1 MKRISFF
8 AFTSLLFVSLGT
20 PLSAA
25 TEGELRT
32 MIPAIFAD
40 AEMQYRGMLKQMEAY
55 PGLLPRTV
63 DKGKFA
69 AVKPDDWT
77 SGFFP
82 GALWYLYEYTKAEE
96 WKSAAK
102 EYTARLEKIRHYTG
116 NHDVGF
122 MLYCSYGNGLR
133 IADVPGYK
141 DVLLD
146 GAKALS
152 TRYNEKLGLIRS
164 WDSYTFPVIIDNMM
178 NLELLMWSA
187 RNSGGARC
195 ETIAR
200 SHADV
205 TLKNHYRP
213 DGSAYHIVD
222 YNPETGKI
230 IDCYAGQGQSKD
242 GPWARGQSWGLYGF
256 TMMYRETKDKRYLDK
271 AVAVAD
277 YLINH
282 KNMPADGIPYWD
294 YDATD
299 IPNACRDASAGAI
312 MASALLE
319 LSGQVAGEKAKRYR
333 AMAIKQLSSLSSPA
347 YRAAPG
353 SNSYF
358 LLMHSVGNLPKS
370 YEIDV
375 PLNYADYYY
384 LEALLRVLAS

>member
-1 MKRISFF
+1 MMMRITIVLICL
-8 AFTSLLFVSLGT
+8 AVN
-20 PLSAA
+20 AA
-25 TEGELRT
+25 NAAISEEDLRK
-32 MIPAIFAD
+32 MIPTIFAE
-40 AEMQYRGMLKQMEAY
+40 AQVQYRGMLKQMEAY

-63 DKGKFA
+63 DKGKFS

-82 GALWYLYEYTKAEE
+82 GSLWYLYEYTKAEE
-96 WKSAAK
+96 WKVAAK
-102 EYTARLEKIRHYTG
+102 DYTARLEKIRHYTG

-133 IADVPGYK
+133 LADVPGYK
-141 DVLLD
+141 EVLLD

-178 NLELLMWSA
+178 NLELLMWAA
-187 RNSGGARC
+187 RNSGGVQC
-195 ETIAR
+195 EVISR

-230 IDCYAGQGQSKD
+230 IDRYAGQGKSKE

-256 TMMYRETKDKRYLDK
+256 TMMYRETKDKRYLDR
-271 AVAVAD
+271 ATSVAD
-277 YLINH
+277 FLLSH
-282 KNMPADGIPYWD
+282 KNLPADGIPYWD
-294 YDATD
+294 YEAPGT
-299 IPNACRDASAGAI
+299 PETWRDASAAAI

-319 LSGQVAGEKAKRYR
+319 LSGYVEDAKAKRYR
-333 AMAIKQLSSLSSPA
+333 AMAIKQLCSLSSPA
-347 YRAAPG
+347 YRAAPN
-353 SNSYF
+353 SNGCF
-358 LLMHSVGNLPKS
+358 LLMHSVGNLPKN

-384 LEALLRVLAS
+384 LEALLRVWK

>member
-1 MKRISFF
+1 MKTMMMRITIVLICL
-8 AFTSLLFVSLGT
+8 AVNAAN
-20 PLSAA
+20 AA
-25 TEGELRT
+25 TSEEDLRK
-32 MIPAIFAD
+32 MIPTIFAE
-40 AEMQYRGMLKQMEAY
+40 AQTQYRGMLKQMEGY

-63 DKGKFA
+63 DKGTFS
-69 AVKPDDWT
+69 AVKADDWT

-96 WKSAAK
+96 WKVAAK
-102 EYTARLEKIRHYTG
+102 DYTARLEKIRHYTG

-133 IADVPGYK
+133 LADVPGYK
-141 DVLLD
+141 EVLQD
-146 GAKALS
+146 GAKALC

-164 WDSYTFPVIIDNMM
+164 WDSHTFPVIIDNMM
-178 NLELLMWSA
+178 NLELLMWAA
-187 RNSGGARC
+187 RNGGDARF
-195 ETIAR
+195 ETISR

-205 TLKNHYRP
+205 TLKNHFRP
-213 DGSAYHIVD
+213 DGSAYHILD

-230 IDCYAGQGQSKD
+230 AGYYAGQGRSKD

-277 YLINH
+277 YLISH

-294 YDATD
+294 YEA
-299 IPNACRDASAGAI
+299 PNKPETWRDVSAGAI
-312 MASALLE
+312 MASGLLE
-319 LSGQVAGEKAKRYR
+319 LSGYVDEAKTKDYR
-333 AMAIKQLSSLSSPA
+333 AMAIKQLCTLSSPT

-353 SNSYF
+353 ANNYF
-358 LLMHSVGNLPKS
+358 LLMHSVGNLPKN

-384 LEALLRVLAS
+384 LEALLRVVK

>member
-1 MKRISFF
+1 MNRISY
-8 AFTSLLFVSLGT
+8 FTVTALLFLSLGT
-20 PLSAA
+20 PRSAA
-25 TEGELRT
+25 TEVELKK

-40 AEMQYRGMLKQMEAY
+40 AQVQYRGMLKQMEAY

-82 GALWYLYEYTKAEE
+82 GSLWLLYEYTKAEE
-96 WKSAAK
+96 WKVAAK
-102 EYTARLEKIRHYTG
+102 DYTARLEKIRHYTG

-133 IADVPGYK
+133 LADVPGYK
-141 DVLLD
+141 EVLRD
-146 GAKALS
+146 GAKSLC

-164 WDSYTFPVIIDNMM
+164 WDSHTFPVIIDNMM
-178 NLELLMWSA
+178 NLELLMWAA
-187 RNSGGARC
+187 RDGGDARY
-195 ETIAR
+195 EVISR
-200 SHADV
+200 SHTDM

-230 IDCYAGQGQSKD
+230 IEYYAGQGISKD

-256 TMMYRETKDKRYLDK
+256 TMMYRETKDKRYLDR
-271 AVAVAD
+271 ATSAAD
-277 YLINH
+277 FLLSH
-282 KNMPADGIPYWD
+282 KNLPADGIPYWD
-294 YDATD
+294 YEAPGTPE
-299 IPNACRDASAGAI
+299 IWRDASSAAI

-319 LSGQVAGEKAKRYR
+319 LSGYVEEGQSERYR
-333 AMAIKQLSSLSSPA
+333 AMAIKQLCSLSSLA
-347 YRAAPG
+347 YRAVPN
-353 SNSYF
+353 SNGCF
-358 LLMHSVGNLPKS
+358 LLRHSVGNLPKN

-384 LEALLRVLAS
+384 LEALLRVLK

>member
-1 MKRISFF
+1 MKMTMTR
-8 AFTSLLFVSLGT
+8 
-20 PLSAA
+20 LSIVLTCLAVNAANAAA
-25 TEGELRT
+25 TEDELRKI
-32 MIPAIFAD
+32 IPSILAD
-40 AEMQYRGMLKQMEAY
+40 AQTQYRGMLKQMEGY

-63 DKGKFA
+63 DKGKFS

-96 WKSAAK
+96 WKVAAK
-102 EYTARLEKIRHYTG
+102 DYTARLEKMRHYTG

-133 IADVPGYK
+133 LADVSGYK
-141 DVLLD
+141 EVLLD

-152 TRYNEKLGLIRS
+152 TRYNDKLGLIRS
-164 WDSYTFPVIIDNMM
+164 WNSYTFPVIIDNMM
-178 NLELLMWSA
+178 NLELLMWAA
-187 RNSGGARC
+187 RNNGDARF

-200 SHADV
+200 SHADM
-205 TLKNHYRP
+205 TLKNHFRT
-213 DGSAYHIVD
+213 DGSAYHILD

-230 IDCYAGQGQSKD
+230 IGICAGQGYSKE

-277 YLINH
+277 YLIAH

-294 YDATD
+294 YEAPNM
-299 IPNACRDASAGAI
+299 PNAYRDASAGAI
-312 MASALLE
+312 MASGLLE
-319 LSGQVAGEKAKRYR
+319 LSGYVDDAKAKRYR
-333 AMAIKQLSSLSSPA
+333 AMAMKQLCTLSSPS
-347 YRAAPG
+347 YRAVPG
-353 SNSYF
+353 SNNYF
-358 LLMHSVGNLPKS
+358 LLMHSVGNLPKK

-384 LEALLRVLAS
+384 LEALLRVLK

>member
-1 MKRISFF
+1 MKRISFI

-20 PLSAA
+20 SLSAA
-25 TEGELRT
+25 TEVELRK
-32 MIPAIFAD
+32 MIPAIFAE
-40 AEMQYRGMLKQMEAY
+40 AQVQYRGMLKQMESY

-63 DKGKFA
+63 DNGKFS

-82 GALWYLYEYTKAEE
+82 GSLWYLYEYTKAEE
-96 WKSAAK
+96 WKNAAQD
-102 EYTARLEKIRHYTG
+102 YTARLEKMRHYTG

-133 IADVPGYK
+133 LAAVPGYK
-141 DVLLD
+141 EVLLD

-164 WDSYTFPVIIDNMM
+164 WNSYTFPVIIDNMM
-178 NLELLMWSA
+178 NLELLMWAA
-187 RNSGGARC
+187 RNNGDARC

-213 DGSAYHIVD
+213 DGSAYHILD

-230 IDCYAGQGQSKD
+230 AGYYSGQGQSKD
-242 GPWARGQSWGLYGF
+242 EPWARGQSWGLYGF
-256 TMMYRETKDKRYLDK
+256 TMMYRTTRDKRYLNK

-294 YDATD
+294 YEA
-299 IPNACRDASAGAI
+299 PNMTNAYRDASAGAI
-312 MASALLE
+312 MASGLLE
-319 LSGQVAGEKAKRYR
+319 LSGYVDEAKAKRYR
-333 AMAIKQLSSLSSPA
+333 AMAIKQLCTLSSPTYCA
-347 YRAAPG
+347 TPG
-353 SNSYF
+353 SNNYF
-358 LLMHSVGNLPKS
+358 LLMHSVGNLPKK

-384 LEALLRVLAS
+384 LEALLRVLK

>member
-1 MKRISFF
+1 MGC
-8 AFTSLLFVSLGT
+8 AH
-20 PLSAA
+20 AA
-25 TEGELRT
+25 TSEDALRK
-32 MIPAIFAD
+32 MIPSVFAD
-40 AEMQYRGMLKQMEAY
+40 AETQYRGMLKQMEAY

-63 DKGKFA
+63 DKGTFS
-69 AVKPDDWT
+69 AVKAEDWT

-82 GALWYLYEYTKAEE
+82 GSLWYLYEYTKSEE
-96 WKSAAK
+96 WRVAAK

-133 IADVPGYK
+133 LADVPGYK
-141 DVLLD
+141 EVLLD

-164 WDSYTFPVIIDNMM
+164 WNSYTFPVIIDNMM

-187 RNSGGARC
+187 LNSGGARC

-200 SHADV
+200 SHADM
-205 TLKNHYRP
+205 TFKNHYRT

-230 IDCYAGQGQSKD
+230 ANYYAGQGNSKD

-256 TMMYRETKDKRYLDK
+256 TMMYRTTKDKRYLDK
-271 AVAVAD
+271 ATAVAD
-277 YLINH
+277 FLISH

-294 YDATD
+294 YDAPNL
-299 IPNACRDASAGAI
+299 PNACRDASAGAI

-319 LSGQVAGEKAKRYR
+319 LSGHVAGEKAKHYR
-333 AMAIKQLSSLSSPA
+333 AMAIKQLCTLSSPS
-347 YRAAPG
+347 YRATPN
-353 SNSYF
+353 SNGYF
-358 LLMHSVGNLPKS
+358 LLMHSVGNLPQK

-384 LEALLRVLAS
+384 LEALLRVLK

>member
-1 MKRISFF
+1 MTMIRI
-8 AFTSLLFVSLGT
+8 AIVLICWAVN
-20 PLSAA
+20 AA
-25 TEGELRT
+25 NAAASEEDLRK

-40 AEMQYRGMLKQMEAY
+40 AQVQYRGMLKQMEAY

-63 DKGKFA
+63 DNAKFS
-69 AVKPDDWT
+69 AVKAEDWT

-82 GALWYLYEYTKAEE
+82 GALWYLYEYTKADE
-96 WKSAAK
+96 WKVAAK

-133 IADVPGYK
+133 LADVPGYK
-141 DVLLD
+141 EVLLD

-164 WDSYTFPVIIDNMM
+164 WNNYTFPVIIDNMM
-178 NLELLMWSA
+178 NLELLMWAA
-187 RNSGGARC
+187 RNKGDTRC

-205 TLKNHYRP
+205 TLKNHFRP
-213 DGSAYHIVD
+213 DGSAYHILD

-230 IDCYAGQGQSKD
+230 AGYYSGQGQSKD

-256 TMMYRETKDKRYLDK
+256 TMMYRTTKDKRYLDK

-277 YLINH
+277 YLSNH

-294 YDATD
+294 YEASNM
-299 IPNACRDASAGAI
+299 PNACRDASAGAI

-319 LSGQVAGEKAKRYR
+319 LSGYVDNAKAKCYR
-333 AMAIKQLSSLSSPA
+333 AMAIQQLCSLSSSH

-353 SNSYF
+353 FNNYF
-358 LLMHSVGNLPKS
+358 LLMHNVGNLPQK

-384 LEALLRVLAS
+384 LEALLRVLKSR

>member
-1 MKRISFF
+1 MKRISYF

-25 TEGELRT
+25 TEAELRA
-32 MIPAIFAD
+32 MIPVIFAD
-40 AEMQYRGMLKQMEAY
+40 AETQYRGMLKQMESH

-63 DKGKFA
+63 DKGKFS
-69 AVKPDDWT
+69 AVKSDDWT

-82 GALWYLYEYTKAEE
+82 GALWYLYEFTKAEE
-96 WKSAAK
+96 WKVVAK
-102 EYTARLEKIRHYTG
+102 DYTARLEKIRHYTG

-133 IADVPGYK
+133 LADVPGYK
-141 DVLLD
+141 EVLLD

-187 RNSGGARC
+187 HNGGDTRC
-195 ETIAR
+195 NDISR

-205 TLKNHYRP
+205 TLKNHYRS

-230 IDCYAGQGQSKD
+230 AGYYSGQGKSKE

-294 YDATD
+294 YEAPNM
-299 IPNACRDASAGAI
+299 PNAYRDASAGAI

-319 LSGQVAGEKAKRYR
+319 LSGYVGNENLKRYR
-333 AMAIKQLSSLSSPA
+333 AMAIKQLCSLSSPA
-347 YRAAPG
+347 YRAAPN
-353 SNSYF
+353 SNGYF
-358 LLMHSVGNLPKS
+358 LLMHSVGNLPKD

-384 LEALLRVLAS
+384 LEALLRVLAT

>member
-1 MKRISFF
+1 MRITIVLICL
-8 AFTSLLFVSLGT
+8 AVNAAN
-20 PLSAA
+20 AA
-25 TEGELRT
+25 TSEEDLRK
-32 MIPAIFAD
+32 MIPTIFAE
-40 AEMQYRGMLKQMEAY
+40 AQVQYRGMLKQMEAY

-63 DKGKFA
+63 DKGKFS

-82 GALWYLYEYTKAEE
+82 GSLWYLYEFTKAEE
-96 WKSAAK
+96 WKNAAQD
-102 EYTARLEKIRHYTG
+102 YTARLEKIRHYTG

-133 IADVPGYK
+133 LADVPGYK
-141 DVLLD
+141 EVLQD
-146 GAKALS
+146 GAKALC

-164 WDSYTFPVIIDNMM
+164 WDSHTFPVIIDNMM
-178 NLELLMWSA
+178 NLELLMWASHNGGDA
-187 RNSGGARC
+187 RNEVISRN
-195 ETIAR
+195 
-200 SHADV
+200 HADV

-230 IDCYAGQGQSKD
+230 IDCYAGQGKSKE

-271 AVAVAD
+271 ASAVAD
-277 YLINH
+277 YLISH

-294 YDATD
+294 YDAPD

-319 LSGQVAGEKAKRYR
+319 LSGYVEDAKAKRYR
-333 AMAIKQLSSLSSPA
+333 AMAIKQLWTLSSPA
-347 YRAAPG
+347 YRAAPN
-353 SNSYF
+353 SNGCF
-358 LLMHSVGNLPKS
+358 LLMHSVGNLPKN

-384 LEALLRVLAS
+384 LEALLRVWK

>member
-1 MKRISFF
+1 MKTMMMRITIVLICL
-8 AFTSLLFVSLGT
+8 AVN
-20 PLSAA
+20 AA
-25 TEGELRT
+25 NAAISEEDLRK
-32 MIPAIFAD
+32 MIPTIFAE
-40 AEMQYRGMLKQMEAY
+40 AQVQYRGMLKQMEAY

-63 DKGKFA
+63 DKGKFS

-82 GALWYLYEYTKAEE
+82 GSLWYLYEYTKAEE
-96 WKSAAK
+96 WKVAAK
-102 EYTARLEKIRHYTG
+102 DYTARLEKIRHYTG

-133 IADVPGYK
+133 LADVPGYK
-141 DVLLD
+141 EVLLD

-178 NLELLMWSA
+178 NLELLMWAA
-187 RNSGGARC
+187 RNSGGVQC
-195 ETIAR
+195 EVISR

-230 IDCYAGQGQSKD
+230 IDRYAGQGKSKE

-256 TMMYRETKDKRYLDK
+256 TMMYRETKDKRYLDR
-271 AVAVAD
+271 ATSVAD
-277 YLINH
+277 FLLSH
-282 KNMPADGIPYWD
+282 KNLPADGIPYWD
-294 YDATD
+294 YEAPGT
-299 IPNACRDASAGAI
+299 PETWRDASAAAI

-319 LSGQVAGEKAKRYR
+319 LSGYVEDAKAKRYR
-333 AMAIKQLSSLSSPA
+333 AMAIKQLCSLSSPA
-347 YRAAPG
+347 YRAAPN
-353 SNSYF
+353 SNGCF
-358 LLMHSVGNLPKS
+358 LLMHSVGNLPKN

-384 LEALLRVLAS
+384 LEALLRVWK

>member
-1 MKRISFF
+1 MKTMMMRITIVLICL
-8 AFTSLLFVSLGT
+8 AVNAAN
-20 PLSAA
+20 AA
-25 TEGELRT
+25 TSEEDLRK
-32 MIPAIFAD
+32 MIPTIFAE
-40 AEMQYRGMLKQMEAY
+40 AQVQYRGMLKQMEAY

-63 DKGKFA
+63 DKGKFS

-96 WKSAAK
+96 WKIAAK
-102 EYTARLEKIRHYTG
+102 DYTVRLEKMRHYTG

-133 IADVPGYK
+133 LADVPGYK
-141 DVLLD
+141 EVLLD

-164 WDSYTFPVIIDNMM
+164 WDSHTFPVIIDNMM
-178 NLELLMWSA
+178 NLELLMWSVRNNGDA
-187 RNSGGARC
+187 RL

-200 SHADV
+200 SHADM

-213 DGSAYHIVD
+213 DGSAYHILD

-230 IDCYAGQGQSKD
+230 IDYYAGQGKSKE

-256 TMMYRETKDKRYLDK
+256 TMMYRETKDKRYLER
-271 AVAVAD
+271 AIGIAD
-277 YLINH
+277 FLLSH
-282 KNMPADGIPYWD
+282 KKLPADGVPYWD
-294 YDATD
+294 YEAPGT
-299 IPNACRDASAGAI
+299 PETWRDASAAAI

-319 LSGQVAGEKAKRYR
+319 LAGTVDDEKAKRYR
-333 AMAIKQLSSLSSPA
+333 AMAIKQLCTLSSPA
-347 YRAAPG
+347 YRAGPN
-353 SNSYF
+353 SNGCF
-358 LLMHSVGNLPKS
+358 LLMHSVGNLPKN

-384 LEALLRVLAS
+384 LEALLRVWK

>member
-1 MKRISFF
+1 MKMMMTR
-8 AFTSLLFVSLGT
+8 
-20 PLSAA
+20 LSIVLICLAVNAANAA
-25 TEGELRT
+25 TAEEDFRK
-32 MIPAIFAD
+32 MIPTILAD
-40 AEMQYRGMLKQMEAY
+40 AQTQYRGMLKQMEAH

-63 DKGKFA
+63 DKGKFS

-82 GALWYLYEYTKAEE
+82 GSLWYLYEFTKADE
-96 WKSAAK
+96 WKNAAQD
-102 EYTARLEKIRHYTG
+102 YTARLEKIRHYTG

-133 IADVPGYK
+133 LAAVPGYK
-141 DVLLD
+141 EVLQD
-146 GAKALS
+146 GAKALC

-164 WDSYTFPVIIDNMM
+164 WDSHTFPVIIDNMM
-178 NLELLMWSA
+178 NLELLMWA
-187 RNSGGARC
+187 AHNGGDTRC
-195 ETIAR
+195 NDISR

-205 TLKNHYRP
+205 TLKNHFRP
-213 DGSAYHIVD
+213 DGSAYHILD

-230 IDCYAGQGQSKD
+230 AGYYAGQGQSKE

-277 YLINH
+277 YLISH

-294 YDATD
+294 YEAQNM
-299 IPNACRDASAGAI
+299 PNAYRDASAGAI

-319 LSGQVAGEKAKRYR
+319 LSGTVDGEKAAYYR
-333 AMAIKQLSSLSSPA
+333 AMAIKQLCTLSSPA
-347 YRAAPG
+347 YRAKAG
-353 SNSYF
+353 SNGCF
-358 LLMHSVGNLPKS
+358 LLMHSVGNLPKD

-384 LEALLRVLAS
+384 LEALLRVFAS

>member
-1 MKRISFF
+1 
-8 AFTSLLFVSLGT
+8 
-20 PLSAA
+20 
-25 TEGELRT
+25 
-32 MIPAIFAD
+32 MIPTILAD
-40 AEMQYRGMLKQMEAY
+40 AQVQYRGMLKQMEAY

-63 DKGKFA
+63 DKGKFS
-69 AVKPDDWT
+69 AVKPEDWT

-82 GALWYLYEYTKAEE
+82 GSLWYLYEYTKAEE
-96 WKSAAK
+96 WKVAAK
-102 EYTARLEKIRHYTG
+102 DYTARLEKIRHYTG

-133 IADVPGYK
+133 LADVPGYK
-141 DVLLD
+141 EVLLD

-164 WDSYTFPVIIDNMM
+164 WDSHTFPVIIDNMM
-178 NLELLMWSA
+178 NLELLMWA
-187 RNSGGARC
+187 AHNGGDTRC
-195 ETIAR
+195 NDISR

-205 TLKNHYRP
+205 TLKNHFRP
-213 DGSAYHIVD
+213 DGSAYHILD

-230 IDCYAGQGQSKD
+230 ANYYAGQGQSKD

-277 YLINH
+277 YLISH

-294 YDATD
+294 YEA
-299 IPNACRDASAGAI
+299 PNKPETLRDVSAGAI
-312 MASALLE
+312 MASGLLE
-319 LSGQVAGEKAKRYR
+319 LSGYVDEAKAKVYR
-333 AMAIKQLSSLSSPA
+333 AMAIKQLCALSSPA

-353 SNSYF
+353 SNNYF
-358 LLMHSVGNLPKS
+358 LLMHSVGNLPKN

-384 LEALLRVLAS
+384 LEALLRVLK